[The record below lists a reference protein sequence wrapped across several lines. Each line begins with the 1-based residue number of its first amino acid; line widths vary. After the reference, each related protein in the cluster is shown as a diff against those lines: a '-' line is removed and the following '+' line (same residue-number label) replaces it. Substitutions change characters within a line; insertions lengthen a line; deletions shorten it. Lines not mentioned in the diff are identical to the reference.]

1 MASVIYVYVHI
12 CCSNW
17 VLKIRRIFF
26 RLSHTQC
33 ETFSCIGL
41 LVAFCRIRVF
51 IVFILIK
58 LIFSPFQ
65 YSSILA
71 KTVEKVI
78 TLSTTTRWENK
89 KRKQRKYVNN
99 EFSIHIQYL
108 AFVSNNSFVH
118 ARPKTVIFAQTLTQ
132 IAPKMKGQSTVAVV
146 YLILACIGSDGSVI
160 IDSMSQDRSIA
171 MGKRLQYTEIKKLL
185 FGSPTSSASLL
196 GLKISI

>member
-1 MASVIYVYVHI
+1 MYRTISSILQSSCVYCFHVNQI
-12 CCSNW
+12 
-17 VLKIRRIFF
+17 
-26 RLSHTQC
+26 
-33 ETFSCIGL
+33 
-41 LVAFCRIRVF
+41 
-51 IVFILIK
+51 
-58 LIFSPFQ
+58 IFSPFQ

-71 KTVEKVI
+71 KTVGKVII
-78 TLSTTTRWENK
+78 TLSTTTRCEYK